1 MVTTTPEN
9 VFQKLIQR
17 DRWDLKDMK
26 KKDEWLLRTGTLL
39 HKAGVAVALKNGR
52 PTIAKIKAVQPKLG
66 LRTMQVMLE
75 NLVQVYEEQISV
87 AFDVLVN
94 RLDLSDAW
102 LCSEVTRHMGT
113 RDGQAV
119 WDLIQKECDMSTGVK
134 QDAVVSKW
142 EHFSIPAN
150 VSPVQLREYL
160 SVMYMLFTQ
169 HGAYSHNLDDVSPL
183 VRKALRVLPQTGPFA
198 GFASTLRG
206 LLATDKVLGLF
217 ATWDSFVDVVVEH
230 FAAAHA
236 AAGAGGQLAALADGG
251 APPLTSARRFSRKEP
266 GPDQC
271 KLCPVFCCPSS
282 GTNKRQC
289 ICFNKTIKIPDS
301 SSPAQCLHVHAGRA
315 YLSEHPECQKLWG
328 APYFVKSKLKSA
340 EEYMK
345 IYKSEAAPKLA
356 ALVPA
361 APAFTFGG
369 GNPAPAPAPEEDD
382 DDP

>member
-1 MVTTTPEN
+1 MVTTNPEN

-75 NLVQVYEEQISV
+75 NLVLVYEEQISV

-150 VSPVQLREYL
+150 VSPVQLREHL
-160 SVMYMLFTQ
+160 SV
-169 HGAYSHNLDDVSPL
+169 SPARTMPTRSAQARWRPAACSWPSKVASSARSRSARSCPSRSRATL
-183 VRKALRVLPQTGPFA
+183 
-198 GFASTLRG
+198 AST
-206 LLATDKVLGLF
+206 
-217 ATWDSFVDVVVEH
+217 
-230 FAAAHA
+230 
-236 AAGAGGQLAALADGG
+236 
-251 APPLTSARRFSRKEP
+251 
-266 GPDQC
+266 
-271 KLCPVFCCPSS
+271 
-282 GTNKRQC
+282 
-289 ICFNKTIKIPDS
+289 
-301 SSPAQCLHVHAGRA
+301 
-315 YLSEHPECQKLWG
+315 
-328 APYFVKSKLKSA
+328 
-340 EEYMK
+340 
-345 IYKSEAAPKLA
+345 
-356 ALVPA
+356 
-361 APAFTFGG
+361 
-369 GNPAPAPAPEEDD
+369 
-382 DDP
+382 